1 VFDAWLLM
9 ATGNVSMVD
18 ARDAML
24 AADLVRFR
32 GANQALLWNAF
43 ARRGLGSG
51 AASPGAGANVDPTPS
66 FESPHANNAT
76 VTFKPVGQ
84 AKDAT
89 IELFVGRYEAA
100 VTPIADSDPATP
112 LGATFRIV
120 PGEYEFV
127 ARGNGWGME
136 RFSFSVGAGQVRDM
150 PVNLRPNLASSARG
164 AAATGDG
171 VNLAELIDD
180 TEETNWASL
189 TGPVGG
195 KQVTV
200 RLDPSQPSIHIRRVQ
215 VSAMLRPNN
224 GDAEDPGGQ
233 NRFTALRSFELSACE
248 AKRGVNCSQD
258 SQFTRIFTSPPDA
271 FPSGVPRPRAPE
283 LIMRSF
289 DVPQTKAT
297 HVRIRVLTN
306 QCTGGPAYQGDQ
318 DDDPGNS
325 TDCDQ
330 TTLAG
335 FDVNDERVRIAELQ
349 VFEH

>member
-1 VFDAWLLM
+1 M
-9 ATGNVSMVD
+9 
-18 ARDAML
+18 
-24 AADLVRFR
+24 
-32 GANQALLWNAF
+32 
-43 ARRGLGSG
+43 
-51 AASPGAGANVDPTPS
+51 
-66 FESPHANNAT
+66 
-76 VTFKPVGQ
+76 
-84 AKDAT
+84 
-89 IELFVGRYEAA
+89 
-100 VTPIADSDPATP
+100 
-112 LGATFRIV
+112 
-120 PGEYEFV
+120 
-127 ARGNGWGME
+127 ARGNGFGMK
-136 RFSFSVGAGQVRDM
+136 RFTFSLNPGQVRDM
-150 PVNLRPNLASSARG
+150 PVNMSRNVASSTSG
-164 AAATGDG
+164 ATASGDG

-200 RLDPSQPSIHIRRVQ
+200 RLDPSQASHQVRRVQ
-215 VSAMLRPNN
+215 VSAMLRVNI
-224 GDAEDPGGQ
+224 GDPEDNGGQ
-233 NRFTALRSFELSACE
+233 NRFTALRSFELWTCE
-248 AKRGVNCSQD
+248 AKGAVDCSQD
-258 SQFTRIFTSPPDA
+258 AQFTRIFTSPADA

-306 QCTGGPAYQGDQ
+306 QCTGGPAYQGDL

-349 VFEH
+349 VFEQ